1 MPRHHQADRP
11 GRAVD
16 VFLSGVSAVIFRQ
29 EFLDGIRSGRITIAY
44 RRWRRP
50 SVKAGGKLL
59 TAAGL
64 LHIRDVIPITIG
76 SILEADARRAGYESR
91 QALVDELNERTD
103 GKVYRIELGALEA
116 DPRIALRKSVPD
128 SDGLDALATRLRH
141 LDAHAGGK
149 PWTVKVL
156 ETIAAHPAVR
166 AGDLCGMVGQEK
178 MVFKL
183 NVRKLKALGLTESRE
198 IGYRL
203 SPRGQILLRRLRDR
217 Q

>member
-1 MPRHHQADRP
+1 MPGHHQADRA

-29 EFLDGIRSGRITIAY
+29 EFLDGIRSGRITIAF

-64 LHIRDVIPITIG
+64 LHIRNVIPITIG
-76 SILEADARRAGYESR
+76 TILEADARRAGYESR
-91 QALVDELNERTD
+91 QALVEELNEQTD

-128 SDGLDALATRLRH
+128 SDGLDALAARLRR
-141 LDAHAGGK
+141 LDAHARGK

-183 NVRKLKALGLTESRE
+183 NVRKLKALGLTESLE

>member
-1 MPRHHQADRP
+1 
-11 GRAVD
+11 
-16 VFLSGVSAVIFRQ
+16 VIFRQ
-29 EFLDGIRSGRITIAY
+29 EFLDGIRRGHITIAY

-59 TAAGL
+59 TAVGL

-76 SILEADARRAGYESR
+76 SILEADARRADYESR
-91 QALVDELNERTD
+91 QALVEELNEQTD
-103 GKVYRIELGALEA
+103 GKLYRIEIGALEA

-128 SDGLDALATRLRH
+128 SDGLDALAARLRR
-141 LDAHAGGK
+141 LDAHARGK

-183 NVRKLKALGLTESRE
+183 NVRKLKALGLTESLE

>member
-1 MPRHHQADRP
+1 M
-11 GRAVD
+11 
-16 VFLSGVSAVIFRQ
+16 IFRQ
-29 EFLDGIRSGRITIAY
+29 EFLDGIRSGRIAIAF

-59 TAAGL
+59 TAVGL

-91 QALVDELNERTD
+91 QALVEELNEQTD
-103 GKVYRIELGALEA
+103 GKLYRIEIGALEA

-128 SDGLDALATRLRH
+128 SDGLDALAARLRR
-141 LDAHAGGK
+141 LDAHARGK

-183 NVRKLKALGLTESRE
+183 NVRKLKALGLTESLE

>member
-1 MPRHHQADRP
+1 M
-11 GRAVD
+11 
-16 VFLSGVSAVIFRQ
+16 IFRQ
-29 EFLDGIRSGRITIAY
+29 EFLDGIRRGHITIAY

-50 SVKAGGKLL
+50 SVKAGRKLL
-59 TAAGL
+59 TAVGL

-76 SILEADARRAGYESR
+76 SILEAEARRAGYESR
-91 QALVDELNERTD
+91 QALVEELNEQTD

-128 SDGLDALATRLRH
+128 SDGLDALAARLRR
-141 LDAHAGGK
+141 LDAHARGK

-183 NVRKLKALGLTESRE
+183 NVRKLKALGLTESLE

>member
-1 MPRHHQADRP
+1 M
-11 GRAVD
+11 
-16 VFLSGVSAVIFRQ
+16 FRQ
-29 EFLDGIRSGRITIAY
+29 EFLDGIRRGHITIAY

-50 SVKAGGKLL
+50 SVKAGRKLL
-59 TAAGL
+59 TAVGL

-76 SILEADARRAGYESR
+76 SILEADARRADYESR
-91 QALVDELNERTD
+91 QALVEELNEQTD
-103 GKVYRIELGALEA
+103 GKLYRIEIGALEA

-128 SDGLDALATRLRH
+128 SDGLDALAARLRR
-141 LDAHAGGK
+141 LDAHARGK

-183 NVRKLKALGLTESRE
+183 NVRKLKALGLTESLE

>member
-1 MPRHHQADRP
+1 M
-11 GRAVD
+11 
-16 VFLSGVSAVIFRQ
+16 FRQ
-29 EFLDGIRSGRITIAY
+29 EFLDGIRRGHITIAY

-50 SVKAGGKLL
+50 SVKAGRKLL
-59 TAAGL
+59 TAVGL

-91 QALVDELNERTD
+91 QALVEELNEQTD
-103 GKVYRIELGALEA
+103 GKLYRIEIGALEA

-128 SDGLDALATRLRH
+128 SDGLDALAARLRR
-141 LDAHAGGK
+141 LDAHARGK

-183 NVRKLKALGLTESRE
+183 NVRKLKALGLTESLE

>member
-1 MPRHHQADRP
+1 M
-11 GRAVD
+11 
-16 VFLSGVSAVIFRQ
+16 IFRQ
-29 EFLDGIRSGRITIAY
+29 EFLDGIRSGRIAIAF

-91 QALVDELNERTD
+91 QALVEELNEQTD
-103 GKVYRIELGALEA
+103 GKLYRIEIGALEA

-128 SDGLDALATRLRH
+128 SDGLDALAARLRR
-141 LDAHAGGK
+141 LDAHARGK

-183 NVRKLKALGLTESRE
+183 NVRKLKALGLTESLE

>member
-1 MPRHHQADRP
+1 
-11 GRAVD
+11 
-16 VFLSGVSAVIFRQ
+16 VIFRQ
-29 EFLDGIRSGRITIAY
+29 EFLDGIRSGRITIAF

-64 LHIRDVIPITIG
+64 LHIRNVIPITIG
-76 SILEADARRAGYESR
+76 SILEADARRADYESR
-91 QALVDELNERTD
+91 QALVEELNEQTD
-103 GKVYRIELGALEA
+103 GKLYRIEIGALEA

-128 SDGLDALATRLRH
+128 SDGLDALAARLRR
-141 LDAHAGGK
+141 LDAHARGK

-183 NVRKLKALGLTESRE
+183 NVRKLKALGLTESLE

>member
-1 MPRHHQADRP
+1 
-11 GRAVD
+11 
-16 VFLSGVSAVIFRQ
+16 VSTVIFRQ
-29 EFLDGIRSGRITIAY
+29 EFLDGIRRGHITIAY

-59 TAAGL
+59 TAVGL

-91 QALVDELNERTD
+91 QALVEELNEQTD
-103 GKVYRIELGALEA
+103 GKLYRIEIGALEA

-128 SDGLDALATRLRH
+128 SDGLDALAARLRR
-141 LDAHAGGK
+141 LDAHARGK

-183 NVRKLKALGLTESRE
+183 NVRKLKALGLTESLE

>member
-1 MPRHHQADRP
+1 M
-11 GRAVD
+11 
-16 VFLSGVSAVIFRQ
+16 FRQ
-29 EFLDGIRSGRITIAY
+29 EFLDGIRRGHITIAY

-50 SVKAGGKLL
+50 SVKAGRKLL
-59 TAAGL
+59 TAVGL

-76 SILEADARRAGYESR
+76 SILEAEARRAGYESR
-91 QALVDELNERTD
+91 QALVEELNEQTD
-103 GKVYRIELGALEA
+103 GKLYRIEIGALEA

-128 SDGLDALATRLRH
+128 SDGLDALAARLRR
-141 LDAHAGGK
+141 LDAHARGK

-183 NVRKLKALGLTESRE
+183 NVRKLKALGLTESLE